1 MWKKSTAE
9 KRSCARRKKH
19 MNEKIS
25 NWMQVASL
33 RRYTVTEGVS
43 KGLDVIDCDNGCIR
57 FLLNVTKGLDVMQL
71 YHEGQNVSFISK
83 NGFVAQNL
91 PFGKR
96 FEGGMLY
103 TCGLDS
109 VGGREGFEPHG
120 TYHITP
126 AEVLTAQCDE
136 NGIVV
141 EALIKSTALC
151 GSHLVMRRKITCAV
165 GENTLHLEDT
175 LTNEGFVDAQYGILY
190 HINVGYPMLDAGAR
204 VVGEIEEIIPNDDW
218 AAQNAATALEIDAP
232 LTVRPETCYYLK
244 NKTPAV
250 SLLNEKL
257 GKKFTVSY
265 SPDTLP
271 EFLEWKNTL
280 SGDFVLGLEPCSTRL
295 GNEFTY
301 TPIKPAESKKFSVN
315 LTVEK
320 I

>member
-1 MWKKSTAE
+1 
-9 KRSCARRKKH
+9 
-19 MNEKIS
+19 MNEKIA
-25 NWMQVASL
+25 NLMQVASL
-33 RRYTVTEGVS
+33 RRYTMTEGVS

-71 YHEGQNVSFISK
+71 YHEGQNVSFVSK

-126 AEVLTAQCDE
+126 AEILTAQCDE

-175 LTNEGFVDAQYGILY
+175 LTNNGFVDAQYGILY
-190 HINVGYPMLDAGAR
+190 HINVGYPMLDDGAKIEADAYACTPR
-204 VVGEIEEIIPNDDW
+204 NEIAVANEGAKFIMTDSVIGEEE
-218 AAQNAATALEIDAP
+218 L
-232 LTVRPETCYYLK
+232 CYFLHL
-244 NKTPAV
+244 NKPQVTLV
-250 SLLNEKL
+250 NNKI
-257 GKKFTVSY
+257 GKKFTVTY
-265 SPDTLP
+265 SGDTLP
-271 EFLEWKNTL
+271 QFLEWKSMA
-280 SGDFVLGLEPCSTRL
+280 SGDYALGLEPCTTIL
-295 GNEFTY
+295 DDKFEY
-301 TPIKPAESKKFSVN
+301 SK
-315 LTVEK
+315 LAAGEK
-320 I
+320 INFFIELKVTEI